1 MSSISPQTLGLIIGG
16 LFPAVMF
23 GFSNVLMKGSMER
36 STSFAIYLIS
46 VGIAVIVTGSTILF
60 FTRDKSFTFLG
71 STFAF
76 LGGLTW
82 ALGVFGALYAINR
95 FNTPLGKLAP
105 LFNMNTLVTV
115 LLALWIFSEW
125 KQVRVPHL
133 LIGSLLIV
141 IGGMF
146 VAKA

>member
-1 MSSISPQTLGLIIGG
+1 MTSLSPQTVGLIIGG

-23 GFSNVLMKGSMER
+23 SFSNIFMKGSMER

-71 STFAF
+71 SSLAF

-82 ALGVFGALYAINR
+82 AIGVFGALYAINR
-95 FNTPLGKLAP
+95 FDTPLSKLAP
-105 LFNMNTLVTV
+105 LFNMNTLFTV
-115 LLALWIFSEW
+115 LLALWIFAEW
-125 KQVRVPHL
+125 KQVKVPHL
-133 LIGSLLIV
+133 LMGSFLIV
-141 IGGMF
+141 IGG
-146 VAKA
+146 VLVSKS